1 MTAILTLSLALAFA
15 PTTPIYGGDNAAT
28 CAWPSVVSIDEGTCT
43 GTLIHP
49 ELIVYAWHCGAEVTE
64 LQLGEDFRSPA
75 RRVPVEHCEVNP
87 DGGVGF
93 GRDVAFCRLAT
104 PILDVPIVPA
114 LSACEADAVQIGR
127 KATLVGFGLAEGN
140 LPQGPKRITT
150 TPIVQFFDDEV
161 FIGGDGMDAC
171 NGDSG
176 GPAFLRLDDGSW
188 RSFGIVS
195 YGSPC
200 GEGTYYSQLHLQ
212 LPWLEAASGIDLT
225 PCGDAD
231 GNWAP
236 SALCTDFPI
245 EPGTPA
251 GTWDNGCSGGPVTDW
266 SASCGAPFPA
276 DPDTTP
282 PTVEITAPG
291 EGSVFV
297 TDQPKQAL
305 LIAVEAADVG
315 WGFRDLH
322 LRVDGKDVPGTTRID
337 ASVLYDDP
345 ALEFKPGTYTLEAV
359 ATDLAGNEGISPP
372 LQLHIETAQAPTT
385 GEPASSSGEAS
396 SGDSATELDD
406 EGCGCR
412 HAPATIPLVSLA
424 LLLIRRR
431 RAPTRA
437 ARQLAASGRS

>member
-1 MTAILTLSLALAFA
+1 M
-15 PTTPIYGGDNAAT
+15 
-28 CAWPSVVSIDEGTCT
+28 
-43 GTLIHP
+43 
-49 ELIVYAWHCGAEVTE
+49 
-64 LQLGEDFRSPA
+64 
-75 RRVPVEHCEVNP
+75 
-87 DGGVGF
+87 
-93 GRDVAFCRLAT
+93 
-104 PILDVPIVPA
+104 
-114 LSACEADAVQIGR
+114 
-127 KATLVGFGLAEGN
+127 
-140 LPQGPKRITT
+140 
-150 TPIVQFFDDEV
+150 QFFDDEV

-245 EPGTPA
+245 GRPGT
-251 GTWDNGCSGGPVTDW
+251 GGSRGPVTDW

-345 ALEFKPGTYTLEAV
+345 ALEFKPGTTWPSPCRRASPAAAPERSPTRRPTQRTAATPSAGSLPTPAPPV
-359 ATDLAGNEGISPP
+359 AP
-372 LQLHIETAQAPTT
+372 L
-385 GEPASSSGEAS
+385 
-396 SGDSATELDD
+396 
-406 EGCGCR
+406 
-412 HAPATIPLVSLA
+412 
-424 LLLIRRR
+424 